1 MGFMRLKY
9 WLPAAA
15 LLAAGAAVVLVTQL
29 DERRDERRFAA
40 LQKYCTDCHN
50 PDDLAGEISFKGLTT
65 EDVPGHAEQFEGAI
79 VKLRGRLMPPPGNP
93 QPTADEVDGLVATL
107 EKTIDAHAPKQA
119 GYVAA
124 QRLSRTEYAHAVK
137 ALLDVDIDPEEY
149 LPAEIEVHGFTN
161 IAAALSTSPAFVEQY
176 VNAASAVAHL
186 AVGEPKP
193 KVASA
198 YFRAPGP
205 GSQNSYVPGMPL
217 GTRGG
222 MKLMH
227 TFPADGEYRLSIAGD
242 ATAVNAGLY
251 PRGIETRQ
259 TLVVLVDRTEQ
270 FRADIGGEEDLAM
283 INTGG
288 APARAE
294 LMKRFTDMPLKV
306 TAGAHEIVVTFIER
320 SRAADDEQIGG
331 GSGQDFSFGGAARL
345 AGITTGLTLMGP
357 YNSTGLTKTA
367 SRKKLFVCEP
377 EVADRERECATEI
390 TANLARRAYRRPVS
404 QADVDRLLPFYEEGR
419 KGPGGFDEG
428 IELMTAAV
436 LSSPDFLYRAIAPA
450 SDPNA
455 ASQELSAFELASRLS
470 FFLWSQ
476 GPDEELLA
484 LAESAELSKTD
495 VLEAQVERML
505 ADPRAEVLVTS
516 FAEGWLGLDDLE
528 AVVPDMV
535 LFPQFTDGLRQDF
548 ATETRLFLKS
558 VLLDGGN
565 VKTLLDGDYT
575 FVNERLARHYG
586 IDGVVGPQF
595 RRVALTNPT
604 RYGLLGKGSM
614 LMRTSYGNRTSP
626 VLRGAWILDKL
637 MGTPPTPPPP
647 GVETNLDTPEGEQP
661 KTVRERLERHR
672 KDDTCNAC
680 HGVIDPYGLAL
691 ENFSVIGA
699 WRDADKEADAPIDAH
714 SELSGGRP
722 VDGPV
727 ALRAA
732 LLARDDQFVQALTE
746 KLMMYAIGRE
756 LEYYDMPQVRA
767 VVRSAKHDDYR
778 FSSLVAGIVQSD
790 AFRMQ
795 GAGVTVSVR
804 AADTDPVQV
813 ARTETVTPAPLRE

>member
-107 EKTIDAHAPKQA
+107 EKTIDEHAPKQA

-270 FRADIGGEEDLAM
+270 FRFLIRDRDQ
-283 INTGG
+283 
-288 APARAE
+288 
-294 LMKRFTDMPLKV
+294 KFTD
-306 TAGAHEIVVTFIER
+306 
-320 SRAADDEQIGG
+320 
-331 GSGQDFSFGGAARL
+331 
-345 AGITTGLTLMGP
+345 
-357 YNSTGLTKTA
+357 
-367 SRKKLFVCEP
+367 
-377 EVADRERECATEI
+377 
-390 TANLARRAYRRPVS
+390 
-404 QADVDRLLPFYEEGR
+404 
-419 KGPGGFDEG
+419 GFDEVFRSSG
-428 IELMTAAV
+428 ARDHSHAV
-436 LSSPDFLYRAIAPA
+436 SRAEGERRGGAVRA
-450 SDPNA
+450 HRSVRR
-455 ASQELSAFELASRLS
+455 SRL
-470 FFLWSQ
+470 
-476 GPDEELLA
+476 A
-484 LAESAELSKTD
+484 
-495 VLEAQVERML
+495 V
-505 ADPRAEVLVTS
+505 DPE
-516 FAEGWLGLDDLE
+516 
-528 AVVPDMV
+528 
-535 LFPQFTDGLRQDF
+535 
-548 ATETRLFLKS
+548 
-558 VLLDGGN
+558 
-565 VKTLLDGDYT
+565 
-575 FVNERLARHYG
+575 
-586 IDGVVGPQF
+586 
-595 RRVALTNPT
+595 
-604 RYGLLGKGSM
+604 
-614 LMRTSYGNRTSP
+614 
-626 VLRGAWILDKL
+626 
-637 MGTPPTPPPP
+637 
-647 GVETNLDTPEGEQP
+647 
-661 KTVRERLERHR
+661 
-672 KDDTCNAC
+672 
-680 HGVIDPYGLAL
+680 
-691 ENFSVIGA
+691 
-699 WRDADKEADAPIDAH
+699 
-714 SELSGGRP
+714 
-722 VDGPV
+722 
-727 ALRAA
+727 
-732 LLARDDQFVQALTE
+732 
-746 KLMMYAIGRE
+746 
-756 LEYYDMPQVRA
+756 
-767 VVRSAKHDDYR
+767 RSA
-778 FSSLVAGIVQSD
+778 S
-790 AFRMQ
+790 
-795 GAGVTVSVR
+795 
-804 AADTDPVQV
+804 
-813 ARTETVTPAPLRE
+813 